1 MDFLVHIINQAPVTL
16 QGKELEEL
24 VKAESGRAKVL
35 AEQGVL
41 FKLWRIAGK
50 RENVG
55 IWRAKDANEL
65 HAALSSLPFF
75 PYLQIDVLSLAEHP
89 NDPRKDL

>member
-1 MDFLVHIINQAPVTL
+1 MDFLVHIINQAPASLNGEEL
-16 QGKELEEL
+16 QAL
-24 VKAESGRAKVL
+24 VKAESARASEL
-35 AEQGVL
+35 ADQGIL

-75 PYLQIDVLSLAEHP
+75 PYLQIEVTPLAEHP
-89 NDPRKDL
+89 NDPRKNL

>member
-1 MDFLVHIINQAPVTL
+1 MDFLVHIINQAPASL
-16 QGKELEEL
+16 QGEELQAL
-24 VKAESGRAKVL
+24 VKAESARAKEL
-35 AEQGVL
+35 ADQGIL

-55 IWRAKDANEL
+55 IWRAKDADEL

-75 PYLQIDVLSLAEHP
+75 SYLHIDVTPLAEHP
-89 NDPRKDL
+89 NDPRKNL

>member
-1 MDFLVHIINQAPVTL
+1 MDFLVHIINQAPVSL
-16 QGKELEEL
+16 QGEELQAL
-24 VKAESGRAKVL
+24 VKAESARAKEL
-35 AEQGVL
+35 ADQGIL

-55 IWRAKDANEL
+55 IWRAKDADEL

-75 PYLQIDVLSLAEHP
+75 PYLQIEVTSLAEHP
-89 NDPRKDL
+89 NDPRKNF